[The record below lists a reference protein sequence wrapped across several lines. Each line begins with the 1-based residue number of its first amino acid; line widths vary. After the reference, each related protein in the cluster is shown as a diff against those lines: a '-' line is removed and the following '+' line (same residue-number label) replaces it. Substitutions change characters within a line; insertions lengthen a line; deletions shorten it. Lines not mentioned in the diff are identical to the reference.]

1 VPEGGAGREMKVGL
15 GFVRAVGLGK
25 LMERVQ
31 ITSEQGRRDTRSWFV
46 SKHGGESSSEL
57 WFHAAHA

>member
-1 VPEGGAGREMKVGL
+1 MRT
-15 GFVRAVGLGK
+15 VGLGK

>member
-1 VPEGGAGREMKVGL
+1 MKVGL
-15 GFVRAVGLGK
+15 GFVRGVGLGK